1 EEECMHRF
9 LTSVI
14 AAVAILAIMRAPAVA
29 AESDAERAE
38 LAKALASAKVS
49 LTSGLSA
56 AATAGKP
63 ISAKFETEDGK
74 LQLSAHPE
82 KDGKFSEVV
91 VDPVTGKV
99 AESESITE
107 GEDLAHAQS
116 QSAAMAKARA
126 TLSAA
131 VSKAVSANAGYHA
144 VSAFPSVKDGHPVAE
159 ITLHK

>member
-1 EEECMHRF
+1 MPEEILTDSSRSLQASFHGPGNTIRGRDEEECMHRF

-74 LQLSAHPE
+74 LQLSVYAE

-91 VDPVTGKV
+91 VDPVTG
-99 AESESITE
+99 
-107 GEDLAHAQS
+107 
-116 QSAAMAKARA
+116 
-126 TLSAA
+126 
-131 VSKAVSANAGYHA
+131 
-144 VSAFPSVKDGHPVAE
+144 
-159 ITLHK
+159 